1 MDYQQQPMKL
11 EPPKS
16 LFVYWSCEPPLKI
29 YIFISEVLKEKWL
42 PTWAIGET
50 AKPENENYF

>member
-1 MDYQQQPMKL
+1 MKL

-16 LFVYWSCEPPLKI
+16 LFVYWKSDSLKI